1 MLQAKNLS
9 RNYGVVKAVEEVSF
23 SVEPGE
29 VVGLLGHNGAG
40 KSTIMKMLTGFIEP
54 SEGEVLVDGMSIL
67 EEPELVRESIGY
79 LPESPPIYPELSVLD
94 YLFFA
99 ARMRGRQDEDEVY
112 NALSATNLESKA
124 LEPIATLSRGFKQ
137 RVGVAQAILHRPRL
151 LILDEPSNGLDPNQN
166 QEMRDLIMT
175 LAKEA
180 TVILSTHVMQEVDAI
195 CDRVL
200 IMSAG
205 KLTVDENLRDLRDG
219 SSIALSTTSE
229 APIERLLA
237 NEAIVSNLK
246 ELDQGRWEID
256 VNEDISLA
264 IDHIARACVESG
276 VPIYGIAPKKLN
288 LETLFRD
295 VSEAEVSK

>member
-1 MLQAKNLS
+1 MLQAKKLS

-205 KLTVDENLRDLRDG
+205 KLTVDENLRDLREG

-256 VNEDISLA
+256 VNEDISPA

>member
-166 QEMRDLIMT
+166 QEMRDLILT

-205 KLTVDENLRDLRDG
+205 KLTVDENLRDLRKG

-256 VNEDISLA
+256 VNEDISPA

>member
-205 KLTVDENLRDLRDG
+205 KLTVDENLRDLREG

-256 VNEDISLA
+256 VNEDISPA

-295 VSEAEVSK
+295 VSEAEVLK

>member
-205 KLTVDENLRDLRDG
+205 KLTVDENLRDLREG

-256 VNEDISLA
+256 VNEDISPA

-276 VPIYGIAPKKLN
+276 VPIHGIAPKKLN

>member
-9 RNYGVVKAVEEVSF
+9 RNYGDVKAVEEVSF

-205 KLTVDENLRDLRDG
+205 KLTVDENLRDLTKG

-256 VNEDISLA
+256 VNEDISPA

>member
-205 KLTVDENLRDLRDG
+205 KLTVDENLRDLREG

-256 VNEDISLA
+256 VNEDISPA

>member
-9 RNYGVVKAVEEVSF
+9 RNYGDVKAVEEVSF

-54 SEGEVLVDGMSIL
+54 CQGEVLVDGMSIL

-99 ARMRGRQDEDEVY
+99 ARMRGRHSEDEVY

-151 LILDEPSNGLDPNQN
+151 LILDEPSNGLDPKQN
-166 QEMRDLIMT
+166 QEMRDLIRT

-205 KLTVDENLRDLRDG
+205 KLTVDENLRDLTEG

-237 NEAIVSNLK
+237 NVAIVSNLK

-256 VNEDISLA
+256 VKEDISTA
-264 IDHIARACVESG
+264 IDRIARAFVESG
-276 VPIYGIAPKKLN
+276 VPIYGIAPKKLT

>member
-1 MLQAKNLS
+1 M
-9 RNYGVVKAVEEVSF
+9 KAVEEVSF

-54 SEGEVLVDGMSIL
+54 SEGEVLVDGMSIH

-99 ARMRGRQDEDEVY
+99 ARMRGRRSEDEVY

-151 LILDEPSNGLDPNQN
+151 LILDEPSNGLDPKQN
-166 QEMRDLIMT
+166 QEMRDLILT

-205 KLTVDENLRDLRDG
+205 KLTVDENLRDLTEG

-237 NEAIVSNLK
+237 NVAIVSNLK
-246 ELDQGRWEID
+246 ELDQGRWEIG
-256 VNEDISLA
+256 VKEDISTA
-264 IDHIARACVESG
+264 IDRIARACVESD

>member
-1 MLQAKNLS
+1 M
-9 RNYGVVKAVEEVSF
+9 
-23 SVEPGE
+23 
-29 VVGLLGHNGAG
+29 
-40 KSTIMKMLTGFIEP
+40 
-54 SEGEVLVDGMSIL
+54 
-67 EEPELVRESIGY
+67 
-79 LPESPPIYPELSVLD
+79 
-94 YLFFA
+94 
-99 ARMRGRQDEDEVY
+99 
-112 NALSATNLESKA
+112 
-124 LEPIATLSRGFKQ
+124 
-137 RVGVAQAILHRPRL
+137 AQAILHRPRL

-205 KLTVDENLRDLRDG
+205 KLTVDENLRDLREG

-256 VNEDISLA
+256 VNEDISPA
-264 IDHIARACVESG
+264 IDHIARACLLYTSD
-276 VPIYGIAPKKLN
+276 AA
-288 LETLFRD
+288 D
-295 VSEAEVSK
+295 D

>member
-79 LPESPPIYPELSVLD
+79 IPESPPIYPELSVLD

-166 QEMRDLIMT
+166 QEMRDLILT

-205 KLTVDENLRDLRDG
+205 KLTVDENLCDLREG

-256 VNEDISLA
+256 VNEDISPA

>member
-205 KLTVDENLRDLRDG
+205 KLTVDENLRDLREG

-246 ELDQGRWEID
+246 ELDLGRWEID
-256 VNEDISLA
+256 VNEDISPA

>member
-1 MLQAKNLS
+1 MSLVRCDNLS
-9 RNYGVVKAVEEVSF
+9 IHFGDRAILSDADF
-23 SVEPGE
+23 SIEPNERVCLMGR
-29 VVGLLGHNGAG
+29 NGAG

-99 ARMRGRQDEDEVY
+99 ARMRGRQGEDEVY

-151 LILDEPSNGLDPNQN
+151 LILDEPSNGLDPKQN
-166 QEMRDLIMT
+166 QEMRELILN

-195 CDRVL
+195 CERVL

-205 KLTVDENLRDLRDG
+205 KLTVDENLHDLTEG

-237 NEAIVSNLK
+237 NVAIVSNL
-246 ELDQGRWEID
+246 
-256 VNEDISLA
+256 SL
-264 IDHIARACVESG
+264 IHI
-276 VPIYGIAPKKLN
+276 
-288 LETLFRD
+288 
-295 VSEAEVSK
+295 

>member
-1 MLQAKNLS
+1 MIEIKNLCK
-9 RNYGVVKAVEEVSF
+9 NYDGVTVVDDLNLKINK
-23 SVEPGE
+23 GE
-29 VVGLLGHNGAG
+29 VLGFLGPNGAG
-40 KSTIMKMLTGFIEP
+40 KSTTMKMVTGFIEP

-99 ARMRGRQDEDEVY
+99 ARMRGRQGEDEVY

-166 QEMRDLIMT
+166 QEMRDLILT

-205 KLTVDENLRDLRDG
+205 KLTVDENLRDLREG

-256 VNEDISLA
+256 VNEDISPA

>member
-166 QEMRDLIMT
+166 QEMRDLILT

-205 KLTVDENLRDLRDG
+205 KLTVDENLRELTKG

-256 VNEDISLA
+256 VNEDISPA

>member
-166 QEMRDLIMT
+166 QEMRDLILT

-205 KLTVDENLRDLRDG
+205 KLTVDENLRELTKG
-219 SSIALSTTSE
+219 STIALSTTSE
-229 APIERLLA
+229 APIESLLA
-237 NEAIVSNLK
+237 NEAIVSDLK

-256 VNEDISLA
+256 VNEDISPA

>member
-54 SEGEVLVDGMSIL
+54 SQGEVLVDGMNIL

-205 KLTVDENLRDLRDG
+205 KLTVDENLRDLREG

-229 APIERLLA
+229 APIESLLA

-256 VNEDISLA
+256 VNEDISPA

>member
-9 RNYGVVKAVEEVSF
+9 RNYGDVKAVEEVSF

-54 SEGEVLVDGMSIL
+54 SQGEVVVDGISIL
-67 EEPELVRESIGY
+67 EEPELVRQSIGY

-205 KLTVDENLRDLRDG
+205 KLTVDENLRDLREG

-256 VNEDISLA
+256 VNEDISPA

>member
-9 RNYGVVKAVEEVSF
+9 RNYGDVKAVEEVSF

-54 SEGEVLVDGMSIL
+54 SQGEVVVDGMSIL

-205 KLTVDENLRDLRDG
+205 KLTVDENLRDLREG

-256 VNEDISLA
+256 VNEDISPA

>member
-99 ARMRGRQDEDEVY
+99 ARMRSRQSEEEVY

-151 LILDEPSNGLDPNQN
+151 LILDEPSNGLDPKQN
-166 QEMRDLIMT
+166 QEMRDLILT

-205 KLTVDENLRDLRDG
+205 KLTVDENLHDLREG

-237 NEAIVSNLK
+237 NEAIVRNLR

-256 VNEDISLA
+256 VEEDISPA

-276 VPIYGIAPKKLN
+276 VPIYGISPKKLN

>member
-99 ARMRGRQDEDEVY
+99 ARMRGRQDEAAVY

-205 KLTVDENLRDLRDG
+205 KLTVDENLRELTKG

-229 APIERLLA
+229 ASIESLLA
-237 NEAIVSNLK
+237 NEAIVSDLK
-246 ELDQGRWEID
+246 ELEQGRWEID
-256 VNEDISLA
+256 VNEDISRA

>member
-1 MLQAKNLS
+1 
-9 RNYGVVKAVEEVSF
+9 
-23 SVEPGE
+23 
-29 VVGLLGHNGAG
+29 
-40 KSTIMKMLTGFIEP
+40 
-54 SEGEVLVDGMSIL
+54 
-67 EEPELVRESIGY
+67 
-79 LPESPPIYPELSVLD
+79 
-94 YLFFA
+94 
-99 ARMRGRQDEDEVY
+99 MRGRQGEDEVY

-151 LILDEPSNGLDPNQN
+151 LILDEPSNGLDPSQN

-205 KLTVDENLRDLRDG
+205 KLTVDENLRDLREG

-256 VNEDISLA
+256 VNEDISPA

>member
-9 RNYGVVKAVEEVSF
+9 RNYGVVKAVEDVSF

-205 KLTVDENLRDLRDG
+205 KLTVDENLRDLREG

-256 VNEDISLA
+256 VNEDISPA

>member
-67 EEPELVRESIGY
+67 EKPELVRESIGY

-151 LILDEPSNGLDPNQN
+151 LILDEPSNGLDPSQN

-205 KLTVDENLRDLRDG
+205 KLTVDENLRDLRAG

-229 APIERLLA
+229 APMERLLA

-256 VNEDISLA
+256 VNEDISPA

>member
-166 QEMRDLIMT
+166 QEMRDLILT

-205 KLTVDENLRDLRDG
+205 KLTVDENLRELTKG

-256 VNEDISLA
+256 VNEDISRA

>member
-9 RNYGVVKAVEEVSF
+9 RNYGDVKAVEEVSF

-54 SEGEVLVDGMSIL
+54 CQGEVLVDGMSIL

-99 ARMRGRQDEDEVY
+99 ARMRGRHSEDEVY

-151 LILDEPSNGLDPNQN
+151 LILDEPSNGLDPKQN
-166 QEMRDLIMT
+166 QEMRDLILT

-205 KLTVDENLRDLRDG
+205 KLTVDENLRDLTEG

-237 NEAIVSNLK
+237 NVAIVSNLK
-246 ELDQGRWEID
+246 ELDQGRWEIG
-256 VNEDISLA
+256 VKEDISTA
-264 IDHIARACVESG
+264 IDRIARACVESD

>member
-9 RNYGVVKAVEEVSF
+9 RNYGAVKAVEEVSF

-166 QEMRDLIMT
+166 QEMRDLILT

-205 KLTVDENLRDLRDG
+205 RLTVDENLRELTKG
-219 SSIALSTTSE
+219 SSIALSTTSK

-246 ELDQGRWEID
+246 KLDQGRWEID
-256 VNEDISLA
+256 VNEDISRA

>member
-99 ARMRGRQDEDEVY
+99 ARMRGRQGEDEVY

-205 KLTVDENLRDLRDG
+205 RLTVDENLRDLREG

-256 VNEDISLA
+256 VNEDISPA

>member
-200 IMSAG
+200 VMSAG
-205 KLTVDENLRDLRDG
+205 KLTVDENLRDLREG

-256 VNEDISLA
+256 VNEDISPA

>member
-99 ARMRGRQDEDEVY
+99 ARMRGRQNEDEVY
-112 NALSATNLESKA
+112 NALCATNLESKA

-205 KLTVDENLRDLRDG
+205 KLTVDENLRDLREG

-256 VNEDISLA
+256 VNEDISPA

>member
-205 KLTVDENLRDLRDG
+205 KLTVDENLRDLREG

-256 VNEDISLA
+256 VNEDISRA

>member
-94 YLFFA
+94 SLFFA
-99 ARMRGRQDEDEVY
+99 ARMRGRQSEDEVY
-112 NALSATNLESKA
+112 NALCATNLESKA

-166 QEMRDLIMT
+166 QEMRDLILT

-180 TVILSTHVMQEVDAI
+180 TVILSTHVMQEVNAI

-205 KLTVDENLRDLRDG
+205 KLTVDENLRDLREG

-256 VNEDISLA
+256 VNEDISPA

>member
-1 MLQAKNLS
+1 
-9 RNYGVVKAVEEVSF
+9 
-23 SVEPGE
+23 
-29 VVGLLGHNGAG
+29 
-40 KSTIMKMLTGFIEP
+40 
-54 SEGEVLVDGMSIL
+54 
-67 EEPELVRESIGY
+67 
-79 LPESPPIYPELSVLD
+79 
-94 YLFFA
+94 
-99 ARMRGRQDEDEVY
+99 MRGRQGEDEVY
-112 NALSATNLESKA
+112 SALSATNLESKA
-124 LEPIATLSRGFKQ
+124 LDPIATLSRGFKQ

-151 LILDEPSNGLDPNQN
+151 LILDEPSNGLDPKQN
-166 QEMRDLIMT
+166 QEMRDLILT

-205 KLTVDENLRDLRDG
+205 KLTVDENLRELTKG

-229 APIERLLA
+229 APIERLLS

-246 ELDQGRWEID
+246 ELDQGRWEIG
-256 VNEDISLA
+256 VKEDISAA
-264 IDHIARACVESG
+264 IDHIARTCIESG